1 MVQIII
7 FADAVVIISTNLK
20 TEEETLQ
27 EMDKSST
34 RNRIDNQS
42 IKHEVH

>member
-27 EMDKSST
+27 EMDKAVQEIGS
-34 RNRIDNQS
+34 IINQ
-42 IKHEVH
+42 